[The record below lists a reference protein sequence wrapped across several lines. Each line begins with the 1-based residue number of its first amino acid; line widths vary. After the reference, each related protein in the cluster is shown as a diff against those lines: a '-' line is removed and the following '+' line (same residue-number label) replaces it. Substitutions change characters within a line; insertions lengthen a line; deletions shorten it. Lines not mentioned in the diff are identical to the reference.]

1 MEDLKMLKETKMN
14 LKAKIA
20 IFVAAVLLTFFGFN
34 MIASTSV
41 DMLKVGKEAG
51 YKFISNVVAK
61 ADMASHHSSH
71 IKG

>member
-1 MEDLKMLKETKMN
+1 MNFKTKF
-14 LKAKIA
+14 A
-20 IFVAAVLLTFFGFN
+20 IFMAAVLLTFFGFN

-41 DMLKVGKEAG
+41 DMIKVGKEAG

-61 ADMASHHSSH
+61 ADIASHRSSL